1 MRQEGQISLRTLII
15 SLSPHGGACLSGSQ
29 NVPTSALHSGHS
41 RRLFHA
47 SPLPHPRDR
56 FYWPAGFTNQR
67 MTRLSLVISLRIREA
82 SRTEAAFHAV
92 EKGLGIRIVV
102 ETHGEIMASKVSA
115 SKGKLSQ
122 SPTTKVLFFRF
133 FFLACSIMAGVRSR
147 PMLPENLQRCI

>member
-1 MRQEGQISLRTLII
+1 MRQEGQISLRKLII

-29 NVPTSALHSGHS
+29 NVPPSALHSPHS
-41 RRLFHA
+41 RRRFHA
-47 SPLPHPRDR
+47 SPWPHPRDR

-67 MTRLSLVISLRIREA
+67 MTRLSLVISLRIR
-82 SRTEAAFHAV
+82 EAAFHAV

-133 FFLACSIMAGVRSR
+133 FFLAYSIMAGVRSR